1 MGYQPNLEREE
12 YSPPDKKRVS
22 FVVLLVALAVIVAL
36 IVYGLFVLA
45 KGMIVVPSERAAAE
59 SAPWTLA
66 ERMERP
72 LTLRRHRPSPARLS
86 SPKSARGDGRMTR
99 GACPTPCD
107 DFGGE
112 S

>member
-22 FVVLLVALAVIVAL
+22 FVVFLAAVAVIVVAL
-36 IVYGLFVLA
+36 IVYGLFVMA
-45 KGMIVVPSERAAAE
+45 KGMIVVPTERAGAE
-59 SAPWTLA
+59 TAPRTLA
-66 ERMERP
+66 EQTERP
-72 LTLRRHRPSPARLS
+72 LTRRPSPARLS
-86 SPKSARGDGRMTR
+86 SPKSARGEGRMTM
-99 GACPTPCD
+99 GACPTSRP